1 MSSGADD
8 SDNMYEDLEVSFPPG
23 YDDPEFDPY
32 R

>member
-8 SDNMYEDLEVSFPPG
+8 SDMYEDLEVSFPPG